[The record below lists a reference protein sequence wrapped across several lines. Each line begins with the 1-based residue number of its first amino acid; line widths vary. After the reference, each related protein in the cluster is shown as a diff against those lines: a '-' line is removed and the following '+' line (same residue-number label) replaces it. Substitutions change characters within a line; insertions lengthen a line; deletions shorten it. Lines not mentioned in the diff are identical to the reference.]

1 MLLSGS
7 RSDADAGVTACAGP
21 FGLHDGLMSATGDNL
36 RPLAAAGGGTISLQE
51 KCTFEWAKT
60 PPS

>member
-21 FGLHDGLMSATGDNL
+21 FGLHDGLMSATGDNETREASQSCWRQHDQFTKNVVL
-36 RPLAAAGGGTISLQE
+36 LSEP
-51 KCTFEWAKT
+51 
-60 PPS
+60 

>member
-21 FGLHDGLMSATGDNL
+21 FGLHDGLVSATGEHEGLSNS
-36 RPLAAAGGGTISLQE
+36 AGGGTISLQ
-51 KCTFEWAKT
+51 KMYSFE
-60 PPS
+60 

>member
-21 FGLHDGLMSATGDNL
+21 FGLHAGLMSATGSTKASRTVL
-36 RPLAAAGGGTISLQE
+36 EAARSVYQ
-51 KCTFEWAKT
+51 KMYSFE
-60 PPS
+60 